1 MTPLSTTPKTVTIP
15 TMTYLDLVESDF
27 TLTALEHAGVDNWEG
42 YGEVDWEAVD
52 EKVAAVKA
60 ELDAAS
66 VAGSQETT
74 GAATGGVE

>member
-1 MTPLSTTPKTVTIP
+1 MITSTPNTVTIP
-15 TMTYLDLVESDF
+15 KSTYLDLVESDF

-52 EKVAAVKA
+52 ERVAAVKA
-60 ELDAAS
+60 ELDAAP

-74 GAATGGVE
+74 GAAS